1 MVAARYPSSSSGCRG
16 RESACT
22 PIMENERARFWV
34 FSSFS
39 FFRRFFFIIVATI
52 DDDDDD
58 DDEPDSLPFPFPPS
72 PLTWP
77 S

>member
-1 MVAARYPSSSSGCRG
+1 
-16 RESACT
+16 
-22 PIMENERARFWV
+22 MENERARFWV

-52 DDDDDD
+52 DD
-58 DDEPDSLPFPFPPS
+58 EPASLLFPS
-72 PLTWP
+72 LLAWR

>member
-1 MVAARYPSSSSGCRG
+1 
-16 RESACT
+16 
-22 PIMENERARFWV
+22 MENERARCWV

-52 DDDDDD
+52 DDDD
-58 DDEPDSLPFPFPPS
+58 EPASFPFPPS
-72 PLTWP
+72 PLAWR